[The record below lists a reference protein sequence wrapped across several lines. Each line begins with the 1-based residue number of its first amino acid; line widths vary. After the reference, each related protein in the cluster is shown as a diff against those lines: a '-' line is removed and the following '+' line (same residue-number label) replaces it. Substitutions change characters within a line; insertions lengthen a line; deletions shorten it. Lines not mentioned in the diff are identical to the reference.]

1 MTNRIGHV
9 VNWSKF
15 LSIEPFT
22 DIGEIVKT
30 HQSRRLFLRAGIT
43 LPAVALVSSG
53 RLDSASQE
61 TSSTPKSQTS
71 GKRGQ
76 KDSGKGKVKL
86 EVLNPRGVLHS
97 VPITGLSKS
106 RVKDL
111 AGKRIALISEK
122 PDAVLF
128 FDAMQELF
136 KNKYPGVTFKRFS
149 SPTPI
154 HQENSAEIAEQCDVW
169 LEGVK
174 TSGSSMVDIGVKLE
188 KLGIPGVAFSVDGL
202 INQRRRLAEA
212 NGLPALRILSVPA
225 ETFFACEMLMDKI
238 KPIAA
243 SMFDATVQAL
253 TSPLTD
259 AEKNPKAFSYDYGAA
274 TFAGDD
280 FADANEKYQQY
291 CIDNEIGDGLPL
303 TPPTLEAVR
312 RMLAGT
318 SRSPK
323 EELGLMTPR
332 NGMAT
337 IEKIAINS
345 VMAGA
350 RPEYLPVIIA
360 AVEGLLDPSF
370 NLYHIQTGTL
380 NSKVLIWVNGPIA
393 KEIGMNSGQGFLG
406 HGFRANSAIGRAV
419 SLCMINIGWSLISAE
434 SGMLGQP
441 ARYCN
446 LTFAE
451 NEKDSPWESFAVEH
465 GFKPEDSTVTLE
477 ECTSENRLGPGGG
490 MIPQTLESDMDALA
504 AMIASGGPLAPRPSS
519 GSAMPAMML
528 GNMSFAQIINSR
540 YCEIAM
546 HPTFARQLKA
556 AGYSKQKVAQW
567 LCDKYRISWDTLGQ
581 VQKDQL
587 KAEAAAGRIPGLTL
601 DDCKAGGTVPTF
613 NPKHIAIIVAG
624 GMVGQ
629 TAAFYGG
636 GSTMITA
643 DNPNVPQVDF
653 MTKLIRG
660 ATRTKAGR

>member
-1 MTNRIGHV
+1 
-9 VNWSKF
+9 
-15 LSIEPFT
+15 
-22 DIGEIVKT
+22 VKR
-30 HQSRRLFLRAGIT
+30 HQSRRRFLQAGMA
-43 LPAVALVSSG
+43 LPTVALVSSG
-53 RLDSASQE
+53 GLTSASQE
-61 TSSTPKSQTS
+61 SASAPKTQSA
-71 GKRGQ
+71 GKKGQ
-76 KDSGKGKVKL
+76 KDHGKGQVQL

-97 VPITGLSKS
+97 VPIAGLSKP
-106 RVKDL
+106 RVEDL

-136 KNKYPGVTFKRFS
+136 KNKYPGVTFKHYS

-154 HQENSAEIAEQCDVW
+154 QPETSAEIAKQCDVW

-188 KLGIPGVAFSVDGL
+188 KLGIPGIAFSVDGL

-212 NGLPALRILSVPA
+212 NGLPTLRIVSVPA
-225 ETFFACEMLMDKI
+225 ETFFACEMFMEKI

-243 SMFDATVQAL
+243 SMFDAAVQAL
-253 TSPLTD
+253 TSPLSDT
-259 AEKNPKAFSYDYGAA
+259 EKNPKPFAYDYSPAIF
-274 TFAGDD
+274 TGDNYSN
-280 FADANEKYQQY
+280 ANEKYQQY
-291 CIDNEIGDGLPL
+291 CIDNQMGDGLPL
-303 TPPTLEAVR
+303 TPPTPEAVKW
-312 RMLAGT
+312 MLTGT
-318 SRSPK
+318 SRSAK

-350 RPEYLPVIIA
+350 RPEYLPVITA
-360 AVEGLLDPSF
+360 AVEGLLDLSF

-406 HGFRANSAIGRAV
+406 HGFRANSAIGRTV
-419 SLCMINIGWSLISAE
+419 SLCMINIGWSLIGAE
-434 SGMLGQP
+434 LGMLGQP

-490 MIPQTLESDMDALA
+490 MIPQTLKSDMDALA
-504 AMIASGGPLAPRPSS
+504 EMIAGGGPLAPRPSG

-581 VQKDQL
+581 IQKDQL
-587 KAEAAAGRIPGLTL
+587 KIEAAAGRIPGLTL
-601 DDCKAGGTVPTF
+601 DDCTAGGTVPTF
-613 NPKHIAIIVAG
+613 NPKHIALIVAG

-660 ATRTKAGR
+660 ATLTKAGR

>member
-1 MTNRIGHV
+1 M
-9 VNWSKF
+9 
-15 LSIEPFT
+15 
-22 DIGEIVKT
+22 KT
-30 HQSRRLFLRAGIT
+30 HQSRRRFLQAGMV
-43 LPAVALVSSG
+43 LPAAALVSSG
-53 RLDSASQE
+53 GLDAGYQKSAS
-61 TSSTPKSQTS
+61 TPQSQAS
-71 GKRGQ
+71 NKYGQ
-76 KDSGKGKVKL
+76 KTAVDGCGKAKL

-97 VPITGLSKS
+97 VPITGL
-106 RVKDL
+106 RNPRIKDL
-111 AGKRIALISEK
+111 TGKRIAFISEK

-136 KNKYPGVTFKRFS
+136 KNRYRGVTFKRFS
-149 SPTPI
+149 APTPV
-154 HQENSAEIAEQCDVW
+154 QPENSAEIAKQCDVW

-174 TSGSSMVDIGVKLE
+174 TSGSSMVDCSVKLE
-188 KLGIPGVAFSVDGL
+188 KLGIPGVSFSVDGL
-202 INQRRRLAEA
+202 VNQRRRLAEA
-212 NGLPALRILSVPA
+212 NGLPTLRILSVPA
-225 ETFFACEMLMDKI
+225 ETFFACEGLMEKI

-243 SMFDATVQAL
+243 SIFDATVSAL

-259 AEKNPKAFSYDYGAA
+259 AEKNPKPFVYDYGSV
-274 TFAGDD
+274 TFTGDD
-280 FADANEKYQQY
+280 YTDANEKYQQY
-291 CIDNEIGDGLPL
+291 CIDNQIGDGLPL
-303 TPPTLEAVR
+303 TPPTAEAVKW
-312 RMLAGT
+312 MLSGT

-323 EELGLMTPR
+323 EELGPMTPR

-393 KEIGMNSGQGFLG
+393 KEIEMNSGQGYLG

-419 SLCMINIGWSLISAE
+419 SLCMINIGWSLIGAE
-434 SGMLGQP
+434 LGMLGQP

-451 NEKDSPWESFAVEH
+451 NEKDSPWESFAVDH
-465 GFKPEDSTVTLE
+465 GFKPEDSTVTLD
-477 ECTSENRLGPGGG
+477 ECTSENRMGPGGG
-490 MIPQTLESDMDALA
+490 MIPQTLERDMDALA
-504 AMIASGGPLAPRPSS
+504 AMIAGGGPLAPRPGG

-528 GNMSFAQIINSR
+528 GMMNFVQMINGR
-540 YCEIAM
+540 YCDIAM

-556 AGYSKQKVAQW
+556 AGYTKQKAAQW

-581 VQKDQL
+581 SQKDQL
-587 KAEAAAGRIPGLTL
+587 KSEAAAGSIPGLTL
-601 DDCKAGGTVPTF
+601 DNCKPGGTVPTF
-613 NPKHIAIIVAG
+613 NPKHIALIVAG

-629 TAAFYGG
+629 TAVFYGG

-643 DNPNVPQVDF
+643 DNPNVPKVDF
-653 MTKLIRG
+653 MTKKIHG
-660 ATRTKAGR
+660 ATLTKAGR